1 MPSFEQ
7 FDLSPSVMTALADLG
22 FETPTPVQ
30 EVVLPKLLKGTKDL
44 VVLAQTGTGKTAA
57 FGIPVVEL
65 ADARNPLPQTLV
77 LCPTRELCLQIT
89 QDLSAF
95 SKNLAGIKVV
105 AVYGGASIDTQIRA
119 IKKGAQIIVATP
131 GRMNDLIRRN
141 CVKLEAVQQLVLDEA
156 DEMLN
161 MGFQEELDAILASL
175 PADVCRLLFSAT
187 MSREVASIAGKYMK
201 SPEEIVVGQKNAG
214 SDNVKH
220 ECYTVHQNDR
230 YETLKRILDFHRNIY
245 GIVFCR
251 TRAETQEV
259 ASALIIDGYSAE
271 AIHGDLTQDQRDR
284 VMKKFRSRQLEILV
298 ATDVAARG
306 IDVNELT
313 HVINF
318 NLPDEAE
325 SYTHRSGRTG
335 RAGKEGISLIITTG
349 REENKVR
356 TIERIM
362 NKKFNRAL
370 VPSGQEVCESQLVGL
385 LDKVKNVD
393 MNNQAMEAFMPMVE
407 AALGDMPA
415 EEALKRLLLLEFNKF
430 LEYYKNAPNLNQKS
444 GGRDR
449 GTPMRQENAVMVGL
463 EINVGSRDQLTTKD
477 LISLVNRAT
486 KGPKLP
492 LGRIRIDKDTSIF
505 EVEENAAPKLLAN
518 LNGPQFKQFN
528 LSVRMFEG
536 ELNIPEKRPAAR
548 RTKARRSF

>member
-505 EVEENAAPKLLAN
+505 VGEENAAPKLLAN